1 MSKSGRSGFSGLAEQ
16 VSIEPKDPVLREITH
31 TKIRDIVS
39 AVPGRDSKACPL
51 RKFRS
56 PPTHPCVQVPELL
69 KPIMRCSGPTRPDHC
84 RVTVVCCFGP
94 GHIPAE

>member
-1 MSKSGRSGFSGLAEQ
+1 MSKSGRSGFSGLADK

-56 PPTHPCVQVPELL
+56 PPTHPFVQVPELL
-69 KPIMRCSGPTRPDHC
+69 KPMMRCSGPTPPDHGRAAALC
-84 RVTVVCCFGP
+84 LLVSGQRR
-94 GHIPAE
+94 A